1 MESAGRF
8 LLYFSA
14 LVDDLLGRK
23 RTWIV
28 VRSRGRK
35 DAGFIA
41 AHRVGSLLIRRKV
54 RDQGLYPVQAALV
67 EEGDGM
73 ETIDVGFGHLEEVL
87 VGAVHRDQA
96 LVGIPLAE
104 ELYHVLVPGE
114 FVGTEGAVADFSG
127 EGVAFPGSAGQAA
140 VIEEIVLEDDA
151 LGLGPGEQVD
161 DEVLISGIETR
172 KIALVARGIH
182 YAPRGEGWL
191 PFRLPAE
198 IPGEEADSVYPV
210 VSEHIEVGVPFRQR
224 ITPRFA
230 VAFHTAA
237 YQEPGLAV
245 IEEVPGIG
253 GIQA

>member
-1 MESAGRF
+1 
-8 LLYFSA
+8 
-14 LVDDLLGRK
+14 
-23 RTWIV
+23 
-28 VRSRGRK
+28 
-35 DAGFIA
+35 
-41 AHRVGSLLIRRKV
+41 VG
-54 RDQGLYPVQAALV
+54 DQGLYPVQAALV

-73 ETIDVGFGHLEEVL
+73 KTIDVGFGHLEEVF
-87 VGAVHRDQA
+87 VGAVHSDQA

-172 KIALVARGIH
+172 KIALVARGVH
-182 YAPRGEGWL
+182 YVPRGKGRL

-198 IPGEEADSVYPV
+198 IPGEETD
-210 VSEHIEVGVPFRQR
+210 
-224 ITPRFA
+224 A
-230 VAFHTAA
+230 VAPVRGEDVDIALPLVHGVAPGVALVFLAAA
-237 YQEPGLAV
+237 YQEQGLAV